1 MPAQAYA
8 GKECV
13 CQFRRGICDQTCVQ
27 GMLETP
33 FYIACLK
40 LTGRRCVVVGGG
52 EIGLEKVEG
61 LLACDGRV
69 VLVAPDAVPEL
80 EELAAEG
87 SIEWIRREY
96 ETARPR
102 GARSSRSRRPS
113 DTDVNI
119 RVYED
124 AERRAMLVNI
134 VDVPPLCNFILPA
147 IVRTGPLAIAISTAG
162 ASPALAKR
170 IKAPGRGGVRRAL
183 RAAGG
188 AAQRGPRLGQGHA
201 AHLPG
206 PQGVLR
212 GHRQR
217 RARPD
222 RAAARGRRGRR
233 ARADRR
239 RPAHAHAG
247 RRARLAA
254 SAPRSSPSPR
264 RSRGARRGR
273 VGAGARRAGRGRG
286 LRGRRDGGRP
296 RRLRADRGP
305 AATTTSTTAATSSS
319 PPAAPG

>member
-13 CQFRRGICDQTCVQ
+13 CQFRKGICDQTCVQ

-40 LTGRRCVVVGGG
+40 LTGRRCLVVGGG

-69 VLVAPDAVPEL
+69 VLIAPDAVPEL
-80 EELAAEG
+80 QELAAEG
-87 SIEWIRREY
+87 SIEWIRRDYAGPEDL
-96 ETARPR
+96 EGTFIAI
-102 GARSSRSRRPS
+102 AATD

-170 IKAPGRGGVRRAL
+170 IKAEIATTYGEPY
-183 RAAGG
+183 
-188 AAQRGPRLGQGHA
+188 
-201 AHLPG
+201 
-206 PQGVLR
+206 
-212 GHRQR
+212 
-217 RARPD
+217 
-222 RAAARGRRGRR
+222 
-233 ARADRR
+233 
-239 RPAHAHAG
+239 
-247 RRARLAA
+247 ARLAVLLNEARGWAKATLPTYQDRKAFFEGIVNGEPDPIELLRAGDESAVRDLIA
-254 SAPRSSPSPR
+254 SAQMS
-264 RSRGARRGR
+264 
-273 VGAGARRAGRGRG
+273 
-286 LRGRRDGGRP
+286 
-296 RRLRADRGP
+296 
-305 AATTTSTTAATSSS
+305 AA
-319 PPAAPG
+319 